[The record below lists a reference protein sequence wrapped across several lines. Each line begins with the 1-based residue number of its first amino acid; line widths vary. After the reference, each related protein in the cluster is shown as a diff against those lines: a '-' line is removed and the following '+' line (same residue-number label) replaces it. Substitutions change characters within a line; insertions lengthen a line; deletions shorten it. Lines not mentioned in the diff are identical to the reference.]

1 MLDLVSFQN
10 SFLLRWA
17 ELLMDP
23 EHAEWKKSALRAFLP
38 VGGRS
43 AFYSNLNV
51 KEFKGMNLIK
61 KIRLFCAAPPEFIIG
76 PILTILGFK

>member
-1 MLDLVSFQN
+1 MLDLVFFQN

-23 EHAEWKKSALRAFLP
+23 DHAEWKMAALQPIHP

-43 AFYSNLNV
+43 AFYSNLKV

-61 KIRLFCAAPPEFIIG
+61 NSFGGKCFA
-76 PILTILGFK
+76 LG